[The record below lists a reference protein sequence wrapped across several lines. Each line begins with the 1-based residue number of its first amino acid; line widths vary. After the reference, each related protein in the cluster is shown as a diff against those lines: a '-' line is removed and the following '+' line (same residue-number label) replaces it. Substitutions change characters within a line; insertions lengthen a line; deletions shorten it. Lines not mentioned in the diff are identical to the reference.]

1 MSTTD
6 TTIDPREAVTEVGA
20 AARGRVIRPGDDDY
34 DAARAVQNGAVDRHP
49 ALIVKVADADDV
61 ARVVAIARDGGLELA
76 IRCGG
81 HSAAGHGTTDDG
93 VVIDLSE
100 LKSIDIDVDGRTV
113 WAGAGL
119 TAGELTTAVG
129 VHDLA
134 IGFGDTGS
142 VGIGGITLGGGVGY
156 LVRKYGLTIDSL
168 LAAEIVTADGQIRL
182 VDAEHDPDLFWAIRG
197 GGGNF
202 GVVTRFRYQL
212 HEVGTIVGGM
222 LFLPATVDTVAGF
235 IAAAEAAPEELSTI
249 ANVMPCPPM
258 PFVAPEH
265 HGELVIMA
273 IVAYTGDVE
282 AGERAVAPLR
292 ALATPLADLVR
303 PMAYPEIYPPE
314 DPTTTRPR
322 PTGRCSSTGSIAR
335 SRPTSSSGSTAST
348 ARSASP
354 SCAYWAGRWPGCPP
368 MPRRSRIARAG
379 SWSTWRPSSMARTTG
394 RSGRRGSRRSP
405 TTWAGRSWRL
415 RQLRWGRGRG
425 ARPGGIP
432 GRDVG
437 PAPGGQAPVRS
448 DQPVPPQPERPAR
461 GGHGGMTCRIPSHAT
476 TVTPA

>member
-20 AARGRVIRPGDDDY
+20 VARGRVIRPGDDDY
-34 DAARAVQNGAVDRHP
+34 DAARTVQNGAVDRHP

-61 ARVVAIARDGGLELA
+61 ARVVTIARDGGLELA

-119 TAGELTTAVG
+119 TAGELTSAVG
-129 VHDLA
+129 VHGLA

-156 LVRKYGLTIDSL
+156 LVRKFGLTIDSL

-182 VDAEHDPDLFWAIRG
+182 STPSTTRTCSGRSAAAAATSAWSPGSGIRS
-197 GGGNF
+197 
-202 GVVTRFRYQL
+202 TRSGRSSA
-212 HEVGTIVGGM
+212 GCSSC
-222 LFLPATVDTVAGF
+222 PRRVDTVAGF
-235 IAAAEAAPEELSTI
+235 IAAAEAAPDELSTI

-314 DPTTTRPR
+314 DPDYR
-322 PTGRCSSTGSIAR
+322 PTAANRTMFLDRVDREVATDIIER
-335 SRPTSSSGSTAST
+335 LTAST
-348 ARSASP
+348 ASFSVAQLRVLGGAMARVP
-354 SCAYWAGRWPGCPP
+354 ADATAFAHRA
-368 MPRRSRIARAG
+368 SRIMVNLAAFFDGPDDRTVREAWVKAFAEDLEQDDHGAYVNFVGDEGQERVRAAYPG
-379 SWSTWRPSSMARTTG
+379 ATWDRLQAVK
-394 RSGRRGSRRSP
+394 RRYDP
-405 TTWAGRSWRL
+405 TNL
-415 RQLRWGRGRG
+415 FHLNQN
-425 ARPGGIP
+425 
-432 GRDVG
+432 
-437 PAPGGQAPVRS
+437 
-448 DQPVPPQPERPAR
+448 VPPAE
-461 GGHGGMTCRIPSHAT
+461 AT
-476 TVTPA
+476 EA

>member
-119 TAGELTTAVG
+119 TAGELTSAVG

-212 HEVGTIVGGM
+212 HPVGTIVGGM

-235 IAAAEAAPEELSTI
+235 IAAAEAAPDELSTI

-314 DPTTTRPR
+314 DPDYHPTAANRTMFLDRVDREVATDIIERLDGVDRLVQRRPAAR
-322 PTGRCSSTGSIAR
+322 ARWGDGPGAGRCHGVRA
-335 SRPTSSSGSTAST
+335 SR
-348 ARSASP
+348 
-354 SCAYWAGRWPGCPP
+354 
-368 MPRRSRIARAG
+368 RAG

-394 RSGRRGSRRSP
+394 RSARRGSRRSP
-405 TTWAGRSWRL
+405 TTSSRTTTARTSTSSGTRARNASGRPTR
-415 RQLRWGRGRG
+415 
-425 ARPGGIP
+425 ARPGTGS
-432 GRDVG
+432 R
-437 PAPGGQAPVRS
+437 RS
-448 DQPVPPQPERPAR
+448 SAGTIRP
-461 GGHGGMTCRIPSHAT
+461 TCSTSTRTSRPRRPRRHDMSVSRAT
-476 TVTPA
+476 L